1 MKIQQF
7 DFSLD
12 LMKVVKWEYD
22 QAPNLINIL
31 NLKQEWYSANHEQFW
46 VAWER
51 DVFNLLTANDFGLNV
66 WSIILE
72 LPLYSVSGASPTD
85 YPAFGFAD
93 FGLNFGNSN
102 FATDADTVNRLSV
115 EQKRDL
121 LRMRWWQITSDGSM
135 PSINHAL
142 NDVFGADVYALD
154 GQDMTITVVYQKVLP
169 NLMMN
174 LLIEFDLIPRPSG
187 VLINHLVK
195 PRDAFGFANYG
206 LNFDQTNS
214 QFGN

>member
-31 NLKQEWYSANHEQFW
+31 NLKQEWYSVNHEQFW

>member
-31 NLKQEWYSANHEQFW
+31 SLKQEWYGANHEQFW